1 MIGQLKKTQSKY
13 SVGAISST
21 DWFYKD
27 DDVWWKTLKDYG
39 VLGVDMETHILY
51 LTAMKYKKSALTVN
65 AVSDNLDSDQHMNPE
80 ERQTSLT
87 NLVVNVLET
96 V

>member
-1 MIGQLKKTQSKY
+1 MVCQLKKTKSDY

-27 DDVWWKTLKDYG
+27 DAVWWRTLKDYG

-51 LTAMKYKKSALTVN
+51 LIAMKYKKSALTVN
-65 AVSDNLDSDQHMNPE
+65 AVSDNLDSDQHMNSQ
-80 ERQTSLT
+80 ERQTSL
-87 NLVVNVLET
+87 NSLIINVLET
-96 V
+96 L